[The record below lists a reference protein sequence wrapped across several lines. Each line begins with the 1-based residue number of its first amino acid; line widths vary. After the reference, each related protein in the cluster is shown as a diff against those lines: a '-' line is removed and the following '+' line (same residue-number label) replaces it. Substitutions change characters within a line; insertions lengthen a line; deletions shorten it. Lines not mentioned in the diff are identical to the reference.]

1 MSTEQEQTRINIT
14 PTGPE
19 LVIRYGDAEEIK
31 YPSSLNII
39 GTLQAPF
46 QFLQGRGKLDQE
58 KIHLLIDAK
67 KNCIELVV
75 GDIDPNTTHKIA
87 GVLYE
92 DSELNAFQIN
102 TAKRWTIKDF
112 IKFARERRFFFA
124 DKSEHDKL
132 VGGLMQW
139 SANVETLVKEFN
151 DNRGNSLFQ
160 LETRVKKAEG
170 FKDSFLLNIPIFQ
183 GYEKQKFK
191 VEIGLDPKTS
201 GVDIFLISDELMEIT
216 FALKEK
222 IIGDEVKRFDPYT
235 FSKVVIS

>member
-1 MSTEQEQTRINIT
+1 MKELDPKINIT
-14 PTGPE
+14 PTGNE
-19 LVIRYGDAEEIK
+19 LIIRYGEAEEIK
-31 YPSSLNII
+31 YAKSIDI
-39 GTLQAPF
+39 AGTLQAPW
-46 QFLQGRGKLDQE
+46 QFLQGRGKLDEE

-67 KNCIELVV
+67 KNCIQIVI
-75 GDIDPNTTHKIA
+75 GDIDPNTAHKIT
-87 GVLYE
+87 GYLYE
-92 DSELNAFQIN
+92 ESELHAFQIN

-112 IKFARERRFFFA
+112 IKFIRERRFFFT

-139 SANVETLVKEFN
+139 SANVEMLVKEFN

-170 FKDSFLLNIPIFQ
+170 FKDSFILSIPIFQ

-191 VEIGLDPKTS
+191 VEIGLDPKTT
-201 GVDIFLISDELMEIT
+201 GVDIFLISDELMEISY
-216 FALKEK
+216 ALKEK
-222 IIGDEVKRFDPYT
+222 IIGQEVKRFDSYS